1 MDELKILAL
10 VLSVMLNLEGYGQVP
25 DANYDIWIS
34 VDQYIGKRVG
44 TGLCRDMVDS
54 VLINTN
60 LGVPDSGKAGY
71 YHYTLEKDETVYPG
85 DIIRFKGAIIGSRE
99 YIDHI
104 AIVYTIKKPNAYY
117 IVHQNVG
124 VDSLKDSRVVVTL
137 LKMKKK
143 KKGSVEFHRVVS
155 HI

>member
-1 MDELKILAL
+1 MNELKILAL
-10 VLSVMLNLEGYGQVP
+10 VLSVMLNVGGYGQVP

-44 TGLCRDMVDS
+44 TGLCKDMVDS

-85 DIIRFKGAIIGSRE
+85 DIIRFKGAIIGSLE
-99 YIDHI
+99 YLDHI
-104 AIVYTIKKPNAYY
+104 AIVYAIKKPNVYY

>member
-1 MDELKILAL
+1 MII
-10 VLSVMLNLEGYGQVP
+10 SFSGYGQVP
-25 DANYDIWIS
+25 DANCDIWIY

-44 TGLCRDMVDS
+44 TGLCRDMVES

-60 LGVPDSGKAGY
+60 LGVPDSGRAGS
-71 YHYTLEKDETVYPG
+71 YHYKLEKDETVYPG
-85 DIIRFKGAIIGSRE
+85 DIIRFKGAIIGSGE

-104 AIVYTIKKPNAYY
+104 AIVYAIKKPNAYY

-143 KKGSVEFHRVVS
+143 KKGSVEFHRV
-155 HI
+155 INI

>member
-1 MDELKILAL
+1 MKTGALILTL
-10 VLSVMLNLEGYGQVP
+10 LITFCTLGHGQVP

-44 TGLCRDMVDS
+44 TGLCGEMVDS

-60 LGVPDSGKAGY
+60 LGVPDSGRAGY

-85 DIIRFKGAIIGSRE
+85 DIISFKGAVIGSRK
-99 YIDHI
+99 YPDHI
-104 AIVYTIKKPNAYY
+104 AIVYAIKKPNAYY
-117 IVHQNVG
+117 IVHQNVD

-143 KKGSVEFHRVVS
+143 KKGSVEFHRVLN
-155 HI
+155 I